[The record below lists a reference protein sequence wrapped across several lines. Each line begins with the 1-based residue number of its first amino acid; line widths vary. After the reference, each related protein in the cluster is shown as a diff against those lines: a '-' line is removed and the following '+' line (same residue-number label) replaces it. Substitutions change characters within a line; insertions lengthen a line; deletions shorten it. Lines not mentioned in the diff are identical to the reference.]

1 MCYEGGLPVLIKL
14 QRKKRINEG
23 RQNGDDGQD
32 QSRKMNNERWK
43 TGSRV
48 SSDTTLP
55 APYSP
60 LALSALRHVAVG
72 LAHTAAQDRV
82 VGLLDQ
88 RCVSPA
94 TRLPEQR
101 RKAGAETW
109 FCFCRSFT
117 IEYFLILTLCKSLRH
132 INRTEVTAEKIWNS
146 ASDEMCRKLNSLIK
160 DHQELFIMF

>member
-1 MCYEGGLPVLIKL
+1 MCYGGGLPVLIRL

-23 RQNGDDGQD
+23 RQSGDGGQD

-43 TGSRV
+43 TV

-60 LALSALRHVAVG
+60 LALSALRRVAVR
-72 LAHTAAQDRV
+72 LAHTAAQDRE

-88 RCVSPA
+88 MCVSPA
-94 TRLPEQR
+94 TRLPERR

-117 IEYFLILTLCKSLRH
+117 MEYFLILTLCKTLRRV
-132 INRTEVTAEKIWNS
+132 NRTEVTADQCLK
-146 ASDEMCRKLNSLIK
+146 ASNR
-160 DHQELFIMF
+160 